1 VLSQIIITRKK
12 FNQARSSVTQAT
24 YIVASYIGSVHGHE
38 FHHGKAKAAALMP
51 SWNDIQQPG
60 PCWA

>member
-51 SWNDIQQPG
+51 SWNDIQ
-60 PCWA
+60 